1 MVVVSWCALENCAR
15 IKKASASMV
24 NADNGFDGERKRR
37 NPRSHDASGERVS
50 GGGVIAAR

>member
-1 MVVVSWCALENCAR
+1 VVVVSWCALENCAR